1 LFFRCSAFGKN
12 VEPASAKTALV
23 HSDNLPQGQSYLEW
37 GAVWG
42 GSVVAI
48 ATSTVLGQ
56 FGGTAG
62 LALGEPVM
70 ANGEPSW
77 QVVVASL
84 WLFLTTLASLA
95 AGGYIAGRMRSRWG
109 DAAKTEVEFRDGVHG
124 LSVWAVSTLAVAA
137 VAAFGA
143 ALAGLGMD
151 TTAADEVPANVTE
164 YVKTLTVVYG
174 FAAGAAAALGAG
186 AAWWFASL
194 GGSHRDEAT
203 DVNLL
208 TPRFLRR

>member
-1 LFFRCSAFGKN
+1 
-12 VEPASAKTALV
+12 VETTGVKTALV

-42 GSVVAI
+42 GSVIAI

-62 LALGEPVM
+62 LALGDPIL

-77 QVVVASL
+77 QVIVASL
-84 WLFLTTLASLA
+84 WLFLTALASSA
-95 AGGYIAGRMRSRWG
+95 GGGYIAGRMRSRWG
-109 DAAKTEVEFRDGVHG
+109 DAAKSEVEFRDGVHG
-124 LSVWAVSTLAVAA
+124 LSVWAVSTMAVAA
-137 VAAFGA
+137 VAALSA
-143 ALAGLGMD
+143 ALAGIGVN
-151 TTAADEVPANVTE
+151 TATVEEIPANVAE
-164 YVKTLTVVYG
+164 YTQTLTVVYG

-194 GGSHRDEAT
+194 GGSHRDEGT

>member
-1 LFFRCSAFGKN
+1 
-12 VEPASAKTALV
+12 VETTGVKTALV

-42 GSVVAI
+42 GSVIAI

-62 LALGEPVM
+62 LALGDPVL

-84 WLFLTTLASLA
+84 WLFLIALASSA
-95 AGGYIAGRMRSRWG
+95 GGGYIAGRMRSRWG
-109 DAAKTEVEFRDGVHG
+109 DAAKSEVEFRDGVHG
-124 LSVWAVSTLAVAA
+124 LSVWAVSTVAVAA
-137 VAAFGA
+137 VAALAA
-143 ALAGLGMD
+143 ALAGIGVN
-151 TTAADEVPANVTE
+151 TATVEEIPANVAE
-164 YVKTLTVVYG
+164 YTQTLTVVYG

-194 GGSHRDEAT
+194 GGSHRDEGT

>member
-1 LFFRCSAFGKN
+1 METTG
-12 VEPASAKTALV
+12 VKTALV

-42 GSVVAI
+42 GSVIAI

-62 LALGEPVM
+62 LALGDPIL

-77 QVVVASL
+77 QVIVASL
-84 WLFLTTLASLA
+84 WLFLTALASSA
-95 AGGYIAGRMRSRWG
+95 GGGYIAGRMRSRWG
-109 DAAKTEVEFRDGVHG
+109 DAAKSEVEFRDGVHG
-124 LSVWAVSTLAVAA
+124 LSVWAVSTMAVAA
-137 VAAFGA
+137 VAALSA
-143 ALAGLGMD
+143 ALAGIGVN
-151 TTAADEVPANVTE
+151 TATVEEIPANVAE
-164 YVKTLTVVYG
+164 YTQTLTVVYG

-194 GGSHRDEAT
+194 GGSHRDEGT

>member
-1 LFFRCSAFGKN
+1 ML
-12 VEPASAKTALV
+12 
-23 HSDNLPQGQSYLEW
+23 
-37 GAVWG
+37 
-42 GSVVAI
+42 
-48 ATSTVLGQ
+48 
-56 FGGTAG
+56 
-62 LALGEPVM
+62 

-84 WLFLTTLASLA
+84 WLFLTALASSA
-95 AGGYIAGRMRSRWG
+95 GGGYIAGRMRSRWG

-124 LSVWAVSTLAVAA
+124 LSVWAVSTIAVAA
-137 VAAFGA
+137 AAAFGA
-143 ALAGLGMD
+143 TLSGIGVD
-151 TTAADEVPANVTE
+151 TGTGEDIPANVVE
-164 YVKTLTVVYG
+164 YTRTLAVVYG

-194 GGSHRDEAT
+194 GGSHRDEGT

>member
-1 LFFRCSAFGKN
+1 M
-12 VEPASAKTALV
+12 V
-23 HSDNLPQGQSYLEW
+23 HSDNLPNGQSYLEW

-42 GSVVAI
+42 GSVIAI

-56 FGGTAG
+56 FGGSAG
-62 LALGEPVM
+62 LALGEPVL

-77 QVVVASL
+77 QVIVASL
-84 WLFLTTLASLA
+84 WLFLTALASSA
-95 AGGYIAGRMRSRWG
+95 GGGYIAGRMRSRWG
-109 DAAKTEVEFRDGVHG
+109 DAAKSEVEFRDGVHG
-124 LSVWAVSTLAVAA
+124 LSVWAVSTMAVAA

-143 ALAGLGMD
+143 ALAGIGVN
-151 TTAADEVPANVTE
+151 TGTVEEIPANVAE
-164 YVKTLTVVYG
+164 YTQTLTVVYG

-194 GGSHRDEAT
+194 GGSHRDEGT

>member
-1 LFFRCSAFGKN
+1 
-12 VEPASAKTALV
+12 VEPTSTKAALV
-23 HSDNLPQGQSYLEW
+23 HSGNLPQGQSYLEW

-62 LALGEPVM
+62 LALGEPVL

-77 QVVVASL
+77 QVLVASL
-84 WLFLTTLASLA
+84 WLFLTALASSA
-95 AGGYIAGRMRSRWG
+95 GGGYIAGRMRSRWG
-109 DAAKTEVEFRDGVHG
+109 DAAKSEVEFRDGAHG
-124 LSVWAVSTLAVAA
+124 LAVWAVSTLAVAA
-137 VAAFGA
+137 VTALGA
-143 ALAGLGMD
+143 ALAAIGAE
-151 TTAADEVPANVTE
+151 AAQPDDIPANIAE
-164 YVKTLTVVYG
+164 YMQTVTVVYG
-174 FAAGAAAALGAG
+174 FATGAAGALGAG

-194 GGSHRDEAT
+194 GGSHRDEGT

-208 TPRFLRR
+208 TPGFLRRKA

>member
-1 LFFRCSAFGKN
+1 M
-12 VEPASAKTALV
+12 KTALV

-62 LALGEPVM
+62 LALGDPIL

-77 QVVVASL
+77 QVIVASL
-84 WLFLTTLASLA
+84 WLFLTALASSA
-95 AGGYIAGRMRSRWG
+95 GGGYIAGRMRSRWG

-124 LSVWAVSTLAVAA
+124 LSVWAVATLAVAA

-143 ALAGLGMD
+143 TLAGIGVD
-151 TTAADEVPANVTE
+151 NGTVNEIPANVAE
-164 YVKTLTVVYG
+164 YTKTLTVVYG

-194 GGSHRDEAT
+194 GGSHRDQGT

>member
-1 LFFRCSAFGKN
+1 MESTG
-12 VEPASAKTALV
+12 VKTALV
-23 HSDNLPQGQSYLEW
+23 HPDNLPQGQSYLEW

-42 GSVVAI
+42 GSVIAI
-48 ATSTVLGQ
+48 ATSTVLVQ
-56 FGGTAG
+56 FGGSAG
-62 LALGEPVM
+62 LALGDPM
-70 ANGEPSW
+70 LANGEPSW
-77 QVVVASL
+77 QVIVASL
-84 WLFLTTLASLA
+84 WLFLTALASSA

-124 LSVWAVSTLAVAA
+124 LSVWAVATLT
-137 VAAFGA
+137 VAAFAALTA
-143 ALAGLGMD
+143 ALAGMGVNAAAVQD
-151 TTAADEVPANVTE
+151 VPENVAEYTT
-164 YVKTLTVVYG
+164 TLTVVYG

>member
-1 LFFRCSAFGKN
+1 METTG
-12 VEPASAKTALV
+12 VKTALV

-42 GSVVAI
+42 GSVIAI

-62 LALGEPVM
+62 LALGDPVL

-84 WLFLTTLASLA
+84 WLFLTALASSA
-95 AGGYIAGRMRSRWG
+95 GGGYIAGRMRSRWG
-109 DAAKTEVEFRDGVHG
+109 DAAKSEVEFRDGVHG
-124 LSVWAVSTLAVAA
+124 LSVWAVSTVAVAA
-137 VAAFGA
+137 VAALAA
-143 ALAGLGMD
+143 ALAGIGVN
-151 TTAADEVPANVTE
+151 TATVEEIPANVAE
-164 YVKTLTVVYG
+164 YTQTLTVVYG

-194 GGSHRDEAT
+194 GGSHRDEGT

>member
-1 LFFRCSAFGKN
+1 M
-12 VEPASAKTALV
+12 EPAGTKTALI

-42 GSVVAI
+42 GSVIAI

-56 FGGTAG
+56 FGGSAG
-62 LALGEPVM
+62 LALGDPM
-70 ANGEPSW
+70 LANGDPSW
-77 QVVVASL
+77 QVIVASL
-84 WLFLTTLASLA
+84 WLFLTALASSA

-124 LSVWAVSTLAVAA
+124 LSVWAVSTLVVAA
-137 VAAFGA
+137 AAAFGA
-143 ALAGLGMD
+143 ALAGIGVEAG
-151 TTAADEVPANVTE
+151 TSEEVPANVAE
-164 YVKTLTVVYG
+164 YTATLTVVYG
-174 FAAGAAAALGAG
+174 FASGAAAALGAG

-194 GGSHRDEAT
+194 GGNHRDEAT

-208 TPRFLRR
+208 TPGFLRR

>member
-1 LFFRCSAFGKN
+1 
-12 VEPASAKTALV
+12 VEPTVVKTALV
-23 HSDNLPQGQSYLEW
+23 NPDTLPQGQSYLEW

-42 GSVVAI
+42 GSVIAI
-48 ATSTVLGQ
+48 ATSTVLVQ
-56 FGGTAG
+56 FGGSAG
-62 LALGEPVM
+62 LALGDPM
-70 ANGEPSW
+70 LANGEPSW
-77 QVVVASL
+77 QVLVASL
-84 WLFLTTLASLA
+84 WLFLTALASSA

-124 LSVWAVSTLAVAA
+124 LSVWAVATLAVAA
-137 VAAFGA
+137 FA
-143 ALAGLGMD
+143 ALAGIGVN
-151 TTAADEVPANVTE
+151 TANVQEVPANVAE
-164 YVKTLTVVYG
+164 YTTTLTVVYG

-194 GGSHRDEAT
+194 GGNHRDEAT

>member
-1 LFFRCSAFGKN
+1 M
-12 VEPASAKTALV
+12 V

-42 GSVVAI
+42 GSVIAI

-62 LALGEPVM
+62 LALGDPIL

-77 QVVVASL
+77 QVIVASL
-84 WLFLTTLASLA
+84 WLFLTALASSA
-95 AGGYIAGRMRSRWG
+95 GGGYIAGRMRSRWG
-109 DAAKTEVEFRDGVHG
+109 DAAKSEVEFRDGVHG
-124 LSVWAVSTLAVAA
+124 LSVWAVSTMAVAA
-137 VAAFGA
+137 VAALSA
-143 ALAGLGMD
+143 ALAGIGVN
-151 TTAADEVPANVTE
+151 TATVEEIPANVAE
-164 YVKTLTVVYG
+164 YTQTLTVVYG

-194 GGSHRDEAT
+194 GGSHRDEGT

>member
-1 LFFRCSAFGKN
+1 METTGVKA
-12 VEPASAKTALV
+12 ALV
-23 HSDNLPQGQSYLEW
+23 HSDNLPNGQSYLEW

-42 GSVVAI
+42 GSVIAI

-56 FGGTAG
+56 FGGSAG
-62 LALGEPVM
+62 LALGEPVL

-77 QVVVASL
+77 QVIVASL
-84 WLFLTTLASLA
+84 WLFLTALASSA
-95 AGGYIAGRMRSRWG
+95 GGGYIAGRMRSRWG
-109 DAAKTEVEFRDGVHG
+109 DVAKSEVEFRDGVHG
-124 LSVWAVSTLAVAA
+124 LSVWAVSTVAVAA
-137 VAAFGA
+137 VAALGA
-143 ALAGLGMD
+143 ALAGIGVN
-151 TTAADEVPANVTE
+151 TGTVEEIPANVAE
-164 YVKTLTVVYG
+164 YTQTLTVVYG

-194 GGSHRDEAT
+194 GGSHRDEGT

>member
-1 LFFRCSAFGKN
+1 METTGVKA
-12 VEPASAKTALV
+12 ALV
-23 HSDNLPQGQSYLEW
+23 HSDNLPNGQSYLEW

-42 GSVVAI
+42 GSVIAI

-56 FGGTAG
+56 FGGSAG
-62 LALGEPVM
+62 LALGEPVL

-77 QVVVASL
+77 QVIVASL
-84 WLFLTTLASLA
+84 WLFLTALASSA
-95 AGGYIAGRMRSRWG
+95 GGGYIAGRMRSRWG
-109 DAAKTEVEFRDGVHG
+109 DAAKSEVEFRDGVHG
-124 LSVWAVSTLAVAA
+124 LSVWAVSTMAVAA

-143 ALAGLGMD
+143 ALAGIGVN
-151 TTAADEVPANVTE
+151 TGTVEEIPANVAE
-164 YVKTLTVVYG
+164 YTQTLTVVYG

-194 GGSHRDEAT
+194 GGSHRDEGT

>member
-1 LFFRCSAFGKN
+1 ML
-12 VEPASAKTALV
+12 
-23 HSDNLPQGQSYLEW
+23 
-37 GAVWG
+37 
-42 GSVVAI
+42 
-48 ATSTVLGQ
+48 
-56 FGGTAG
+56 
-62 LALGEPVM
+62 

-77 QVVVASL
+77 QVIVASL
-84 WLFLTTLASLA
+84 WLFLTALASSA

-124 LSVWAVSTLAVAA
+124 LSVWAVATLT
-137 VAAFGA
+137 VAAFAALTA
-143 ALAGLGMD
+143 ALAGMGVNAAAVQD
-151 TTAADEVPANVTE
+151 VPENVAEYTT
-164 YVKTLTVVYG
+164 TLTVVYG

>member
-1 LFFRCSAFGKN
+1 M
-12 VEPASAKTALV
+12 EPTGVKTALV
-23 HSDNLPQGQSYLEW
+23 HPDNLPQGQSYLEW

-62 LALGEPVM
+62 LALGDPM
-70 ANGEPSW
+70 LANGEPSW

-84 WLFLTTLASLA
+84 WLFLTALASSA
-95 AGGYIAGRMRSRWG
+95 GGGYIAGRMRSRWG

-124 LSVWAVSTLAVAA
+124 LSVWAVSTIAVAA
-137 VAAFGA
+137 AAAFGA
-143 ALAGLGMD
+143 TLSGIGVD
-151 TTAADEVPANVTE
+151 TGTGEDIPANVVE
-164 YVKTLTVVYG
+164 YTRTLAVVYG

-194 GGSHRDEAT
+194 GGSHRDEGT

>member
-1 LFFRCSAFGKN
+1 M
-12 VEPASAKTALV
+12 EPTGVKTALV

-42 GSVVAI
+42 GSVIAI

-62 LALGEPVM
+62 LALGDPM
-70 ANGEPSW
+70 LANGEPSW
-77 QVVVASL
+77 QVLVASL
-84 WLFLTTLASLA
+84 WLFLTALASSA

-109 DAAKTEVEFRDGVHG
+109 DAAKSEVEFRDGVHG

-137 VAAFGA
+137 VATFGA
-143 ALAGLGMD
+143 ALAGMGVD
-151 TTAADEVPANVTE
+151 AGTGEEIPANVAE
-164 YVKTLTVVYG
+164 YTQTLTVVYG

-194 GGSHRDEAT
+194 GGSHRDEGT

>member
-1 LFFRCSAFGKN
+1 M
-12 VEPASAKTALV
+12 EPTSVKTALV

-62 LALGEPVM
+62 LALGDPIL

-77 QVVVASL
+77 QVIVASL
-84 WLFLTTLASLA
+84 WLFLTALASSA
-95 AGGYIAGRMRSRWG
+95 GGGYIAGRMRSRWG
-109 DAAKTEVEFRDGVHG
+109 DAAKTEVEFREGVHG
-124 LSVWAVSTLAVAA
+124 LSVWAVATLAVAA

-143 ALAGLGMD
+143 TLAGIGVD
-151 TTAADEVPANVTE
+151 NGTVNEIPANVAE
-164 YVKTLTVVYG
+164 YTKTLTVVYG

-194 GGSHRDEAT
+194 GGSHRDQGT

>member
-1 LFFRCSAFGKN
+1 METTGVKA
-12 VEPASAKTALV
+12 ALV
-23 HSDNLPQGQSYLEW
+23 HSDNLPNGQSYLEW

-42 GSVVAI
+42 GSVIAI

-56 FGGTAG
+56 FGGSAG
-62 LALGEPVM
+62 LALGEPVL

-77 QVVVASL
+77 QVIVASL
-84 WLFLTTLASLA
+84 WLFLTALASSA
-95 AGGYIAGRMRSRWG
+95 GGGYIAGRMRSRWG
-109 DAAKTEVEFRDGVHG
+109 DAAKSEVEFRDGVHG
-124 LSVWAVSTLAVAA
+124 LSVWAVSTMAVAA
-137 VAAFGA
+137 VAALGA
-143 ALAGLGMD
+143 ALAGIGVN
-151 TTAADEVPANVTE
+151 TGTVEEIPVNVAE
-164 YVKTLTVVYG
+164 YTQTLTVVYG

-194 GGSHRDEAT
+194 GGSHRDEGT

>member
-1 LFFRCSAFGKN
+1 METTGVKA
-12 VEPASAKTALV
+12 ALV
-23 HSDNLPQGQSYLEW
+23 HSDNLPNGQSYLEW

-42 GSVVAI
+42 GSVIAI

-62 LALGEPVM
+62 LALGEPVL

-77 QVVVASL
+77 QVIVASL
-84 WLFLTTLASLA
+84 WLFLTALASSA
-95 AGGYIAGRMRSRWG
+95 GGGYIAGRMRSRWG
-109 DAAKTEVEFRDGVHG
+109 DAAKSEVEFRDGVHG
-124 LSVWAVSTLAVAA
+124 LSVWAVSTVAVAA
-137 VAAFGA
+137 VAALGA
-143 ALAGLGMD
+143 ALAGIGVN
-151 TTAADEVPANVTE
+151 TGTVEEIPANVAE
-164 YVKTLTVVYG
+164 YTQTLTVVYG

-194 GGSHRDEAT
+194 GGSHRDEGT

>member
-1 LFFRCSAFGKN
+1 
-12 VEPASAKTALV
+12 VETTGVKTALV

-42 GSVVAI
+42 GSVIAI

-62 LALGEPVM
+62 LALGDPVL

-84 WLFLTTLASLA
+84 WLFLTALASSA
-95 AGGYIAGRMRSRWG
+95 GGGYIAGRMRSRWG
-109 DAAKTEVEFRDGVHG
+109 DAAKSEVEFRDGVHG
-124 LSVWAVSTLAVAA
+124 LSVWAVSTVAVAA
-137 VAAFGA
+137 VAALAA
-143 ALAGLGMD
+143 ALAGIGVN
-151 TTAADEVPANVTE
+151 TATVEEIPANVAE
-164 YVKTLTVVYG
+164 YTQTLTVVYG

-194 GGSHRDEAT
+194 GGSHRDEGT

>member
-1 LFFRCSAFGKN
+1 M
-12 VEPASAKTALV
+12 EPTSVKTALV

-48 ATSTVLGQ
+48 ATSIVLGQ
-56 FGGTAG
+56 FAGTAG
-62 LALGEPVM
+62 LALGEPM
-70 ANGEPSW
+70 LANGEPSW
-77 QVVVASL
+77 QVIVASL
-84 WLFLTTLASLA
+84 WLFLTALASSA
-95 AGGYIAGRMRSRWG
+95 GGGYIAGRMRSRWG

-124 LSVWAVSTLAVAA
+124 LSVWAVATLAVAA

-143 ALAGLGMD
+143 ALASMGVDNG
-151 TTAADEVPANVTE
+151 TVNEVPANVVE
-164 YVKTLTVVYG
+164 YTKTLTVVYG

-194 GGSHRDEAT
+194 GGTHRDEAT